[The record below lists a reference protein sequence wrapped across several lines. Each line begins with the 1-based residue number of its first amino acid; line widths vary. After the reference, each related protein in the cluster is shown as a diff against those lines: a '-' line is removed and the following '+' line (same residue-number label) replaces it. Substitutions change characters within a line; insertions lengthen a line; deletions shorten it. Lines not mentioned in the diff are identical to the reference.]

1 MIRKALMDDM
11 DSILR
16 IVRDVIIEMQVVDND
31 QWTEAYPVYEDFY
44 RDITAEELFV
54 DTDNEG
60 FIKSFVCLNTT
71 QPSEYAAVS
80 WVLDQK
86 ALIIHRMAVNPQFRG
101 QGLAH
106 KLLIYAEKRASDLAL
121 NYIRS
126 DTCSCNPG
134 MNSLFIKL
142 KYKPAGQICFSDS
155 VNTFICYEK
164 SLNLQESSIPI
175 RL

>member
-1 MIRKALMDDM
+1 MIRKALMNDM
-11 DSILR
+11 DSILQ
-16 IVRDVIIEMQVVDND
+16 IVGEIIIEMQNVDND

-44 RDITAEELFV
+44 RDITAKELFV

-60 FIKSFVCLNTT
+60 IIKSFVCLNTT

-80 WVLDQK
+80 WELDQE

-106 KLLIYAEKRASDLAL
+106 NLMILAEQIARDLDL
-121 NYIRS
+121 KSIRS

-134 MNSLFIKL
+134 MNSLFRKL
-142 KYKPAGQICFSDS
+142 NYKPAGQIMFSDS
-155 VNTFICYEK
+155 ANTFICYEK
-164 SLNLQESSIPI
+164 ILTL
-175 RL
+175 